1 MHRTTVTA
9 AALAVLCLGL
19 TACQPAGSADG
30 AAGSPTKAVAEP
42 GVTAETTPGPAPA
55 RKATLPDLVG
65 KGLQSAQ
72 DSAQAAG
79 FRVLRSHDALG
90 RGRMQALD
98 RNWKVCTQT
107 PGPGQVDTGR
117 TVDFGAVKLTE
128 SCPET
133 DAGSGAAADVSAGAG
148 SAMPDFRDKSVKVAR
163 RALDAG
169 TGVTVKDASGRGRMV
184 LVESNWKVCRQS
196 PAAGT
201 KVDGQPVTLEAV
213 KFQEEC

>member
-9 AALAVLCLGL
+9 AAFAVLCLGL

-42 GVTAETTPGPAPA
+42 GAAAETTPGPAPA

-72 DSAQAAG
+72 DAAQAAG

-128 SCPET
+128 TCPET
-133 DAGSGAAADVSAGAG
+133 DAGSGAAGDGSAGAG

-163 RALDAG
+163 GSLDAG
-169 TGVTVKDASGRGRMV
+169 TSVTVKDASGRGRMV

-201 KVDGQPVTLEAV
+201 KVDGRPVTLEAV
-213 KFQEEC
+213 KFQEDC